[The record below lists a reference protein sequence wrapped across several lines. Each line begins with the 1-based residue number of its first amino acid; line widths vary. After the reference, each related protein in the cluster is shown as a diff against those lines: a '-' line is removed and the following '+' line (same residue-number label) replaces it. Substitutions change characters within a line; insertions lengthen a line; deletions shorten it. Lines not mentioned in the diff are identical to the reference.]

1 MKKVLWFSRHEMTD
15 EQKAALGDVE
25 IKQINKSI
33 NSAYELKDE
42 INECDIIA
50 IVAPVDLQQQFLK
63 LAGNK
68 PVIMAVNDRVLI
80 PQQDGTEDKVAFKF
94 VKWEQLLK
102 IEIVKQDFP
111 LNENSRFLR
120 ELALSNLEK
129 NENFNITLLNAIAK
143 HEDTPLDILKKLAEH
158 KFSNIRKLVASNEN
172 TPPEILDELSND
184 ENYLVRASVAKNENT
199 SSEILNKLSKDKG
212 VLVKIAVAGNKNTSQ
227 KILAELAKDKEIVI
241 RRTVALNENISPE
254 ILNELSNDKSEYVRY
269 FIAENKNTPKET
281 LEKLVKDKDNLVS
294 ETAKKSL
301 DYIKSNLT
309 SMNKTDLGIEN
320 EEKLLDENFER

>member
-15 EQKAALGDVE
+15 EQRAALGDVE

-50 IVAPVDLQQQFLK
+50 IVAPIDLQQQFLK
-63 LAGNK
+63 LAGDK

-102 IEIVKQDFP
+102 IEIVKQDFS

-129 NENFNITLLNAIAK
+129 KENFNIFLLNAIAK

-212 VLVKIAVAGNKNTSQ
+212 VIVKIAVAGNVPTVMAKLFESMKEATGIDLADIVKADTYDAKVNKNVNITGLENVTNLVKENTS
-227 KILAELAKDKEIVI
+227 KE
-241 RRTVALNENISPE
+241 
-254 ILNELSNDKSEYVRY
+254 K
-269 FIAENKNTPKET
+269 
-281 LEKLVKDKDNLVS
+281 
-294 ETAKKSL
+294 
-301 DYIKSNLT
+301 
-309 SMNKTDLGIEN
+309 
-320 EEKLLDENFER
+320 

>member
-68 PVIMAVNDRVLI
+68 PVIMAVNDRILI
-80 PQQDGTEDKVAFKF
+80 PQKDGTEEKVAFKF

-102 IEIVKQDFP
+102 IKIVKQDFS
-111 LNENSRFLR
+111 LNENSKFLK

-129 NENFNITLLNAIAK
+129 KENSNIFLLNAIAK

-158 KFSNIRKLVASNEN
+158 KISIIRESVASNEN
-172 TPPEILDELSND
+172 TSPEILDELSKD
-184 ENYLVRASVAKNENT
+184 EDIDVRN
-199 SSEILNKLSKDKG
+199 
-212 VLVKIAVAGNKNTSQ
+212 AV
-227 KILAELAKDKEIVI
+227 
-241 RRTVALNENISPE
+241 
-254 ILNELSNDKSEYVRY
+254 
-269 FIAENKNTPKET
+269 AENKNTPKET
-281 LEKLVKDKDNLVS
+281 LEKLVKDKDKLVS
-294 ETAKKSL
+294 ETAKDSL

-309 SMNKTDLGIEN
+309 PMNKTDLGIEADSRV
-320 EEKLLDENFER
+320 KENYER